1 MAGYRDT
8 SIKRKLTFVILCT
21 CILGLSL
28 TCIAF
33 EIYERTSFRK
43 AMVGRLT
50 EDADSLGLAT
60 AASLTFDDK
69 KFAEQSLGTIRS
81 ERYVMSAVLYDKSGN
96 VFAEYRR
103 SGLEAGFRTPTWKEE
118 GTTFGPA
125 SLTLNRGISVDG
137 RKVGSITIVSDLSEL
152 QSKMRQYRTLSILVL
167 LVSIL
172 ITFVISSRLV
182 GLITQ
187 PILHLAEVASKV
199 SAQKNYALRA
209 VSNGRDEVGK
219 LVEAF
224 NQMLTGIQER
234 DAALQGSRD
243 QLELR
248 VQLRTQELRKE
259 VSDRERA
266 QQLQGIAY
274 DVTRVLAGSNP
285 AEITIPR
292 VLQLLCEGLEREVGV
307 VWNLNLAANRLECAD
322 VWQRPGPAL
331 EEFINASLRTC
342 FAPGAGLLGRVWAT
356 RQPAGIEDIGKDP
369 DFTRAEAALAC
380 GLYSGIAFPILND
393 NEFIGVIEL
402 FAREVHSP
410 EPELLELGAAL
421 GSQIGQFIARKK
433 GEKDLLDAKEL
444 AEAASSAKS
453 EFLANMS
460 HEIRTPLN
468 GVMGM
473 TDLALDTNLTR
484 EQREY
489 MDTVKAS
496 SEALLVVIND
506 ILDFSKIEAGRI
518 DLESVEFDV
527 RDCLESALRTVA
539 VRADEKGLELLCEVG
554 PEVAETVKGDAGR
567 LRQVI
572 INLVG
577 NAIKFTDA
585 GEVAVR
591 VQADRQ
597 HGAEGL
603 LHFIVSD
610 TGIGIAQEKREAIF
624 APFTQADSSTT
635 RKYGGTGL
643 GLTISNRLV
652 SMMGGAMWVESEV
665 GKGSQ
670 FNFTAH
676 LAAADGR
683 RIKVGAP
690 APPEILRGVKVLV
703 VDDNRTNRRILEG
716 MLTNWEMK
724 AITVE
729 SGALALEELSGAR
742 EAGTPYRLVL
752 TDMHMPKMDG
762 FALIEEIRKRPEL
775 SMATIMMLTS
785 AGHKGDAARC
795 KELGISAYLLKP
807 IRQSELR
814 EAIARVLGAEKPD
827 GAIPL
832 ITRYSLRDARE
843 PGSSLKVLLAE
854 DNLVNQRLAVRL
866 LEKRGHRVVV
876 ASNGLEALAALKKE
890 TFELVFMDVQMPEM
904 DGMEATAAIREEE
917 KRSGE
922 HVPVVALTAHAMKG
936 DREKCLAAGMD
947 GYLTKPIRPQELDEV
962 LEVYVKNRGVRMGA
976 LAAVEQTK

>member
-1 MAGYRDT
+1 VALYRDA
-8 SIKRKLTFVILCT
+8 SIKRKLISVILCT
-21 CILGLSL
+21 CVLGLSL
-28 TCIAF
+28 ACMAF
-33 EIYERTSFRK
+33 EIYERASFRGS
-43 AMVGRLT
+43 MVIGLAANA
-50 EDADSLGLAT
+50 ESLGLAT
-60 AASLTFDDK
+60 AASIAFGDK
-69 KFAEQSLGTIRS
+69 EAAEEMLRTIRS
-81 ERYVMSAVLYDKSGN
+81 EQYVMAVILYDKNGR

-103 SGLEAGFRTPTWKEE
+103 SGVGAEFKTPARRGA
-118 GTTFGPA
+118 GTTFDKQ
-125 SLTLNRGISVDG
+125 SLTLYRDISVDG
-137 RKVGSITIVSDLSEL
+137 QKAGSIAIVSDLSEL
-152 QSKMRQYRTLSILVL
+152 QSKMREYRKISALVL

-187 PILHLAEVASKV
+187 PILHLAEVAGRV
-199 SAQKNYALRA
+199 STQKNYALRA
-209 VSNGRDEVGK
+209 VSNGQDEVGK
-219 LVEAF
+219 LVDAF
-224 NQMLTGIQER
+224 NQMLGGIQER
-234 DAALQGSRD
+234 DAALQGSKD
-243 QLELR
+243 QLEVR
-248 VQLRTQELRKE
+248 VQLRTQELLQE
-259 VSDRERA
+259 VSDRERT

-274 DVTRVLAGSNP
+274 EVTSVLAGSNP
-285 AEITIPR
+285 VEITLAK
-292 VLQLLCEGLEREVGV
+292 VLQILCEGLEREVGV
-307 VWNLNLAANRLECAD
+307 IWKLNRAANRLECAD
-322 VWQRPGPAL
+322 AWQRPGPAL
-331 EEFINASLRTC
+331 EDFINASFGIFL
-342 FAPGAGLLGRVWAT
+342 ASGIGLPGRVWAA
-356 RQPAGIEDIGKDP
+356 RQPAWLEDIGKDLNFP
-369 DFTRAEAALAC
+369 RAKAALAC

-393 NEFIGVIEL
+393 NEFRGVIEL
-402 FAREVHSP
+402 FAREVRSA
-410 EPELLELGAAL
+410 EPELLNLSAAV
-421 GSQIGQFIARKK
+421 GSQIGQFIARKQA
-433 GEKDLLDAKEL
+433 EKDLFDAKEL
-444 AEAASSAKS
+444 AEEASRAKS

-473 TDLALDTNLTR
+473 TDLALDTDLTP

-489 MDTVKAS
+489 LETVKTS

-518 DLESVEFDV
+518 ELESMEFEL

-539 VRADEKGLELLCEVG
+539 LRADEKGLELLCEVA
-554 PEVAETVKGDAGR
+554 PEVPETVKGDAGR

-591 VQADRQ
+591 VQPDAQ

-603 LHFIVSD
+603 LHFTVSD
-610 TGIGIAQEKREAIF
+610 TGIGITEEKREAIF

-652 SMMGGAMWVESEV
+652 SMMGGAIWVESEV

-676 LAAADGR
+676 LAAADAKE
-683 RIKVGAP
+683 IKVGTPAP
-690 APPEILRGVKVLV
+690 AEILRGVKVLV

-716 MLTNWEMK
+716 MLKHWEMK
-724 AITVE
+724 VVTVE
-729 SGALALEELSGAR
+729 SGALALEQLSEAR
-742 EAGTPYRLVL
+742 EAGMPYRLIL

-762 FALIEEIRKRPEL
+762 FALIEEIRKRPEQ
-775 SMATIMMLTS
+775 STATIMMLTS

-795 KELGISAYLLKP
+795 KELGVSAYLLKP

-814 EAIARVLGAEKPD
+814 EAIARVLGAEKPE

-832 ITRYSLRDARE
+832 ITRFSLHDARE

-876 ASNGLEALAALKKE
+876 AANGLEALAALKKE
-890 TFELVFMDVQMPEM
+890 SFALVFMDVQMPEM
-904 DGMEATAAIREEE
+904 DGMEATVAIREAE
-917 KRSGE
+917 KGSRE
-922 HVPVVALTAHAMKG
+922 HVPVIALTAHAMKG

-947 GYLTKPIRPQELDEV
+947 GYLTKPIRPQELDDV
-962 LEVYVKNRGVRMGA
+962 LDEYRKSRGAQTGA
-976 LAAVEQTK
+976 LAVVEQTK